1 MFGTPE
7 ILIVSS
13 QHYFENDTGNPVC
26 IFCQSPKASFW
37 RIFMRFAFPPPL
49 VEAFAGSRQS
59 MYRGESDPRGP
70 GLLYSTPSPIPG
82 IPLYHRT
89 HHALTY
95 PWTTNANIFFILFI
109 SDNMCFWAK
118 AWNTATLCQCSLF
131 NETRHC
137 TSAVPTNS
145 CSVPTNISLCTMGK
159 DWSGEGEGPG
169 EEGLRWYPVLPTPA
183 AKQDTDNPSFIYE
196 GSLCPPSKL

>member
-13 QHYFENDTGNPVC
+13 QHYFENVTGNPVC

-95 PWTTNANIFFILFI
+95 PWTTNAVFF
-109 SDNMCFWAK
+109 
-118 AWNTATLCQCSLF
+118 CSFLITCAF
-131 NETRHC
+131 EPKPETRQHFASVHYSMKLV
-137 TSAVPTNS
+137 TVPQLYPPTVALYQPTYR
-145 CSVPTNISLCTMGK
+145 SVQWGRTGVGRGK
-159 DWSGEGEGPG
+159 
-169 EEGLRWYPVLPTPA
+169 GLGR
-183 AKQDTDNPSFIYE
+183 KD
-196 GSLCPPSKL
+196 